1 MIQYVRLA
9 CFSHGYP
16 WVRKLLNYLA
26 SCQLVLLGYSLSIFI
41 FLIHDWVILSL
52 DMEGLC
58 RVKAVFSL

>member
-26 SCQLVLLGYSLSIFI
+26 SCQLVLLGYSFSIFI
-41 FLIHDWVILSL
+41 FLSHDWVILSL